1 MKNHY
6 YLVLKFQ
13 KNAGIEL
20 SAGKIIRYGVLLAGY
35 ICHPVIA
42 VYVVYAEEVETI
54 YPQHHTDICTAI
66 GGGTETVGLQ
76 LSVGCCKR
84 KTIGK
89 GEFQRH
95 APLLA
100 AREIIGE
107 EEVYRITLVGRQRDA
122 LATQFHLGIHERK
135 TEPGIGTRNKFS
147 VEFEVESCRM
157 TAAFVLSVINYLHV
171 TNRIRNQ
178 ITQSLVIGFGR
189 EFIALVSY
197 LEPIVVAG
205 DEVDASLALNSLKN
219 GA

>member
-20 SAGKIIRYGVLLAGY
+20 SAGKIIRYGVLLTGY

-54 YPQHHTDICTAI
+54 YPQHHILQEGLLLTAAVVEQLIAHTDICTAI

-76 LSVGCCKR
+76 LSVRCCER

-100 AREIIGE
+100 AWEIIGE
-107 EEVYRITLVGRQRDA
+107 EEVYGITLVGRQRDA

-171 TNRIRNQ
+171 TYRIRNQ
-178 ITQSLVIGFGR
+178 IAQSLVIGFGR
-189 EFIALVSY
+189 EFIALVS
-197 LEPIVVAG
+197 
-205 DEVDASLALNSLKN
+205 
-219 GA
+219 